1 MTIGLKQESSFT
13 FAVQTLLKLKK
24 QNNLGPSNPSNTDK
38 CYFTSVRE
46 S

>member
-24 QNNLGPSNPSNTDK
+24 NNLGPSNPSNTDK

>member
-24 QNNLGPSNPSNTDK
+24 KKQFRSIKP
-38 CYFTSVRE
+38 
-46 S
+46 